1 MPDTTIPVVQAS
13 RPQAQRRQERARR
26 TEIARI
32 LLVEDEPVTAE
43 VYARALDNDGH
54 TVHVVRDGIQALHAL
69 RDRDHDLVVLDL
81 GLPTMP
87 GTEVLRRLRS
97 DLRRGMPVIVIS
109 GTSPKSVPDAAAL
122 LAPGRWLEKPLRPRE
137 LVAAVREMRSN

>member
-1 MPDTTIPVVQAS
+1 RPTLPPASAGEACRPDTPIPPVQAP

-69 RDRDHDLVVLDL
+69 RDRDHDLVVLRL

-87 GTEVLRRLRS
+87 GAARLRR
-97 DLRRGMPVIVIS
+97 
-109 GTSPKSVPDAAAL
+109 
-122 LAPGRWLEKPLRPRE
+122 
-137 LVAAVREMRSN
+137 